1 MIEVGLMELIVTV
14 CTLVGCAASIVFA
27 LYRMLKGIRT
37 EFREDREALRAE
49 IRENREALRAEIREN
64 SEALRA
70 EIRESSEAL
79 RAEFREGIKVVR
91 AGIDVLSAKV
101 GENSERL
108 AAIEGRLGLRQFIV
122 ETS

>member
-14 CTLVGCAASIVFA
+14 CTLVGCAASIIFA
-27 LYRMLKGIRT
+27 VYRMLKGIRT

-49 IRENREALRAEIREN
+49 IRENHEALRAEIRDN
-64 SEALRA
+64 
-70 EIRESSEAL
+70 SEAL
-79 RAEFREGIKVVR
+79 RAEFREDIKVVR

-122 ETS
+122 ETP